1 MTSVSAAADRR
12 CHLAVDIWGFL
23 LRRCTKTGTLGAEAE
38 VFEGAKAPLIH
49 VRRISDIRR
58 ILQLTHSGR
67 YRLPCR
73 RMLCNQHYC
82 TVYCPRRSYSACFFS
97 YGICQ
102 CFWFWGPRRGKIGCS
117 LPRRSGQ
124 IQRAVCHG
132 ICRSY
137 SAADLEGWVKL
148 SINLYFRTRS
158 TQPFFPARAESLGVP
173 IFFLPSFSPSR
184 FFNGYYLLIW
194 LGHQLSVPS
203 LLLSG

>member
-38 VFEGAKAPLIH
+38 VFEGAQAPLIH

-102 CFWFWGPRRGKIGCS
+102 CFWFWGPREGKD
-117 LPRRSGQ
+117 R
-124 IQRAVCHG
+124 
-132 ICRSY
+132 
-137 SAADLEGWVKL
+137 
-148 SINLYFRTRS
+148 
-158 TQPFFPARAESLGVP
+158 
-173 IFFLPSFSPSR
+173 
-184 FFNGYYLLIW
+184 
-194 LGHQLSVPS
+194 
-203 LLLSG
+203 LLLAETVRANPTCCLSWNLSFLFSRGLGRMGEAINQSLFSNSVYATFFSSPG